1 MRRSLVIV
9 ALLLALAACRGLD
22 QPDSASEWQ
31 RVLHWKKAAAATNAT
46 AGDKQIYADT
56 VAAFAQKHPSHGRG
70 QEVYRRLQ
78 LEFGEDLAAIGRYQD
93 AIRFYQAVLNA
104 DPANV
109 RAQHDVVA
117 AVDRLAVSK
126 AKLLKLE
133 KGMSQHQ
140 VAALLGKPIPGWTA
154 RNQRRDAIMEA
165 WYYRKT
171 DGGVAGVYFRDG
183 ELFAAEE
190 NSHAKLAP
198 LTR

>member
-1 MRRSLVIV
+1 MRRALVIV
-9 ALLLALAACRGLD
+9 ALLLALAACRGSD
-22 QPDSASEWQ
+22 PPDSASDW
-31 RVLHWKKAAAATNAT
+31 RHVLHWKKAAAAPNAPPG
-46 AGDKQIYADT
+46 ARQVYADT
-56 VAAFAQKHPSHGRG
+56 VAAFAQTHPTHSRG
-70 QEVYRRLQ
+70 QEVYHRLQ
-78 LEFGEDLAAIGRYQD
+78 LDFGESLAAIGRHQD
-93 AIRFYQAVLNA
+93 AIRFYRAVLAA

-109 RAQHDVVA
+109 RAQHDMQA
-117 AVDRLAVSK
+117 AVDNLAVSK
-126 AKLLKLE
+126 AKLLKLD

-140 VAALLGKPIPGWTA
+140 VAQILGKPIPGWTA
-154 RNQRRDAIMEA
+154 RNQRRDAVMEA

>member
-9 ALLLALAACRGLD
+9 VLLVTLAACGGSDR
-22 QPDSASEWQ
+22 PDSASEWQ
-31 RVLHWKKAAAATNAT
+31 RVLHWKKAAAAPNAP
-46 AGDKQIYADT
+46 AGAKQVYADT
-56 VAAFAQKHPSHGRG
+56 VAAFAQQNPAHSRG
-70 QEVYRRLQ
+70 QEVYHRLQ
-78 LEFGEDLAAIGRYQD
+78 LEFGEDLAAMGRHQD
-93 AIRFYQAVLNA
+93 AIRFYRAVLAA

-109 RAQHDVVA
+109 RAQHDITV
-117 AVDRLAVSK
+117 AVDNLAVSK

-140 VAALLGKPIPGWTA
+140 VAQILGKPIPGWTA
-154 RNQRRDAIMEA
+154 RNQRRDALMEA

-171 DGGVAGVYFRDG
+171 GGGVAGVYFRDG

>member
-9 ALLLALAACRGLD
+9 ALLALAACPGSD

-31 RVLHWKKAAAATNAT
+31 RVLHWKKAATSPHASS
-46 AGDKQIYADT
+46 GEKQVYADT

-70 QEVYRRLQ
+70 QEVYHRLQ

-93 AIRFYQAVLNA
+93 AIRFYQAVLTA
-104 DPANV
+104 DPSNV
-109 RAQHDVVA
+109 RAQQDVTA
-117 AVDRLAVSK
+117 AVDRLAVSR

-140 VAALLGKPIPGWTA
+140 VAQLLGKPIPGWTA
-154 RNQRRDAIMEA
+154 RNQRRDAVMEA

-183 ELFAAEE
+183 EVFAAEE
-190 NSHAKLAP
+190 SSHARLAP
-198 LTR
+198 LIK